1 MGFLSL
7 GTEDVPGN
15 AGVRDQVMALTWV
28 QENIREFGGDPDM
41 VTVNGESAGSFSATY
56 HLMSPLARGLFK
68 RAILQSG
75 PGGFSP
81 SYHHFSAARAKK
93 YGQLAA
99 VELGCL
105 GEDMA
110 EVAACMREAP
120 VVNLL
125 AIEVLNELMSHPSID
140 GDHHPD
146 PYLPAEPEEIIAGG
160 DYAKEVDVMIG
171 SNNAEKYLV
180 SLNWAYFKGLMS
192 TKGSSGRR
200 CCCQSPG

>member
-1 MGFLSL
+1 MRKMFDRYRLGLLGFLSL

-28 QENIREFGGDPDM
+28 QENIREFGGDPDL
-41 VTVNGESAGSFSATY
+41 VTVNGESAGSFSSTY
-56 HLMSPLARGLFK
+56 HLMSPLARGLFR

-81 SYHHFSAARAKK
+81 SYHHFPASRAKK
-93 YGQLAA
+93 YGELAA

-105 GEDMA
+105 STDMA

-120 VVNLL
+120 VINLL

-171 SNNAEKYLV
+171 VKVLIQRIILSA
-180 SLNWAYFKGLMS
+180 SIGL
-192 TKGSSGRR
+192 T
-200 CCCQSPG
+200 

>member
-1 MGFLSL
+1 MRKMFDRYRLGLLGFLSL

-28 QENIREFGGDPDM
+28 QENIREFGGDPGM
-41 VTVNGESAGSFSATY
+41 VTLNGESAGSFSSTY
-56 HLMSPLARGLFK
+56 HLMSPLARGLFR

-93 YGQLAA
+93 YGELAA

-105 GEDMA
+105 DTDMV
-110 EVAACMREAP
+110 EVAACMRDAP

-125 AIEVLNELMSHPSID
+125 AIEILNELMSHPSID

-146 PYLPAEPEEIIAGG
+146 PYLPVEPEEIIAGG
-160 DYAKEVDVMIG
+160 EYAKEVDVMIG
-171 SNNAEKYLV
+171 NK
-180 SLNWAYFKGLMS
+180 
-192 TKGSSGRR
+192 
-200 CCCQSPG
+200 